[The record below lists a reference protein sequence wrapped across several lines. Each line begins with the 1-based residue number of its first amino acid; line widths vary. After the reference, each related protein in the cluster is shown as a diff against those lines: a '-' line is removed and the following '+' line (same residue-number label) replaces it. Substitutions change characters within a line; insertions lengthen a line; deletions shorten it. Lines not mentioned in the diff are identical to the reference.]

1 MDRNNIIGLVL
12 IFVIFAG
19 SFYLM
24 KPSEQEIKQEQ
35 ALQDSLKKV
44 REGIVDTSAN
54 NQPGNTTIATV
65 DSVDLSKP
73 FGGAKSGDERFV
85 TLENELIK
93 AEITTKGGKVKKVQ
107 LKEETN
113 FDGTPLYLVE

>member
-24 KPSEQEIKQEQ
+24 KPTDQEIKQEQ
-35 ALQDSLKKV
+35 ALQDSLKNV
-44 REGIVDTSAN
+44 REGTVVSTNTQSVDTSTA
-54 NQPGNTTIATV
+54 TI
-65 DSVDLSKP
+65 DSVDISSP
-73 FGGAKSGDERFV
+73 FGLAKRGEDNLI

-93 AEITTKGGKVKKVQ
+93 VQLTNKGGKVKTV
-107 LKEETN
+107 
-113 FDGTPLYLVE
+113 